1 MAELK
6 TEKLYSELHSE
17 PARVLT
23 EPRTL
28 EATNANATPDE
39 LWSELKRKYL
49 SYRPESELPAIEK
62 AYQMAAEAHKN
73 QKRKSGEP
81 YIIHPLNTAI
91 IIAEIGMDRDT
102 VIGALLHDVVE
113 DTGTTLEMIREEFG
127 DEVAVLVDGV
137 TKLTE
142 ISLAVDKIEEQ
153 AENLRK
159 MFIAMA
165 KDIRV
170 VLIKLAD
177 RLHNLR
183 TLQYQSER
191 KQYEKARETLD
202 IYAPLAERLGISKLK
217 IELDDTALKYV
228 MPDVYN
234 DIASQISLKKEER
247 EAFIA
252 DIIDEVQTHLREA
265 GIDATMSGRVKHF
278 LSIYKKMVNQNK
290 TIDQIY
296 DLFAVR
302 ILVDSVKDC
311 YAALGVIHELY
322 KPIPG
327 RFKDYIAMPKPN
339 MYQSLHTTLIGK
351 DGTPFEIQIRTY
363 EMHRVAEYGIAAHW
377 KYKESGGSKEKAE
390 GVEDEKMS
398 WLRQVLEWQK
408 DASDSKDFLNMVKSD
423 FDVLN
428 ESVYCFTPSGDVKP
442 LPLGSTPIDFAY
454 SIHSAVG
461 NQMIGARVNG
471 RLVPIDYR
479 LENGDQVD
487 VITSQNSKGP
497 SRDWLKVV
505 KSTQAKNKINAWF
518 KNVNREDNMLKGKEQ
533 LEHYCRAKGRSLSE
547 LAKPEYIEAVL
558 RRYAIKDWDTVL
570 SSVGHG
576 SLKEGQVIGK
586 LIEAKRK
593 DEQSRM
599 TDEQILAA
607 NSGEN
612 PEIEGTAVH
621 RNNRG
626 GIVVRGVND
635 LSARCAHCCNPVPG
649 DEIVGFVTRGRGI
662 TVHRSDCINMLN
674 LPEVE
679 RNRIIEAEWDVDDN
693 TNDTYSAELRIYCN
707 NRIGLLV
714 DISRVFSE
722 AGIDITSINL
732 KNSKSGTATLMIT
745 FDIHGKDELI
755 RIIDKLNMIPDV
767 IDITRA
773 IG

>member
-1 MAELK
+1 
-6 TEKLYSELHSE
+6 
-17 PARVLT
+17 
-23 EPRTL
+23 
-28 EATNANATPDE
+28 
-39 LWSELKRKYL
+39 
-49 SYRPESELPAIEK
+49 
-62 AYQMAAEAHKN
+62 
-73 QKRKSGEP
+73 
-81 YIIHPLNTAI
+81 
-91 IIAEIGMDRDT
+91 
-102 VIGALLHDVVE
+102 
-113 DTGTTLEMIREEFG
+113 
-127 DEVAVLVDGV
+127 
-137 TKLTE
+137 
-142 ISLAVDKIEEQ
+142 
-153 AENLRK
+153 
-159 MFIAMA
+159 
-165 KDIRV
+165 
-170 VLIKLAD
+170 
-177 RLHNLR
+177 
-183 TLQYQSER
+183 
-191 KQYEKARETLD
+191 
-202 IYAPLAERLGISKLK
+202 
-217 IELDDTALKYV
+217 
-228 MPDVYN
+228 
-234 DIASQISLKKEER
+234 
-247 EAFIA
+247 
-252 DIIDEVQTHLREA
+252 
-265 GIDATMSGRVKHF
+265 
-278 LSIYKKMVNQNK
+278 
-290 TIDQIY
+290 
-296 DLFAVR
+296 
-302 ILVDSVKDC
+302 
-311 YAALGVIHELY
+311 
-322 KPIPG
+322 
-327 RFKDYIAMPKPN
+327 
-339 MYQSLHTTLIGK
+339 
-351 DGTPFEIQIRTY
+351 
-363 EMHRVAEYGIAAHW
+363 
-377 KYKESGGSKEKAE
+377 
-390 GVEDEKMS
+390 
-398 WLRQVLEWQK
+398 
-408 DASDSKDFLNMVKSD
+408 
-423 FDVLN
+423 
-428 ESVYCFTPSGDVKP
+428 
-442 LPLGSTPIDFAY
+442 
-454 SIHSAVG
+454 
-461 NQMIGARVNG
+461 MIGARVNG

-674 LPEVE
+674 LPEIE

-707 NRIGLLV
+707 DRIGLLV